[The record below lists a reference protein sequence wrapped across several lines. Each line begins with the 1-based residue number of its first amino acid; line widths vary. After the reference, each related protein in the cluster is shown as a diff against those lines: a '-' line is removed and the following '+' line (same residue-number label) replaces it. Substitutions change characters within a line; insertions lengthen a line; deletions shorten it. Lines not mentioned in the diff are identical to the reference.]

1 MLQVVL
7 LVGKFLFLAIL
18 YAFVIRLVR
27 IAAKELKASGAVS
40 VSYQA
45 TGATGQFA
53 PHVHRESPTFEKN
66 LAREETWERTDAGWK
81 LVVEKSPCLAVGS
94 SFFLPVGGHMLAG
107 RAPEMDI
114 HLSDTFVSSKHAL
127 FEALP
132 TGLVVEDLRSTNG
145 TQVNGVDITEP
156 TQLRPGDKVEIGDTI
171 FRVEVQ

>member
-7 LVGKFLFLAIL
+7 LVGKFVFLAIL

-27 IAAKELKASGAVS
+27 TAMKELKATASTPVPSQWFAAGRAAANA
-40 VSYQA
+40 YAGLA
-45 TGATGQFA
+45 TGEGYAGFA
-53 PHVHRESPTFEKN
+53 GCEQGTN
-66 LAREETWERTDAGWK
+66 LGWK
-81 LVVEKSPCLAVGS
+81 LLVEKSPCVAPGT
-94 SFFLPVGGHMLAG
+94 SFFVPAGERVMAG

-132 TGLVVEDLRSTNG
+132 NGLVVEDLRSTNG
-145 TQVNGVDITEP
+145 TLVNGSKIVGP
-156 TQLRPGDKVEIGDTI
+156 TVLSPGDRVEIGDTV

>member
-27 IAAKELKASGAVS
+27 IAAKELKASGAMS

-45 TGATGQFA
+45 TGAAGQFVPGA
-53 PHVHRESPTFEKN
+53 YRESASSQKGP
-66 LAREETWERTDAGWK
+66 AGDETWKEAAVGWR
-81 LVVEKSPCLAVGS
+81 LVVERSPCLAAGS
-94 SFFLPVGGHMLAG
+94 SFFLPVGGHMMAG

-156 TQLRPGDKVEIGDTI
+156 TQLKPGDKVEIGDTI